1 LSGAPARAAATR
13 GTIYSES
20 ARIIAQTG
28 YEGAQYVLRLL
39 APRVAEHATPG
50 SFVHLC
56 CAAELPM
63 RRPLSIMRVHRS
75 AGSIELLYKVMG
87 SGTAALA
94 RQPVGAELAVLGPIG
109 RGFIAHPARP
119 RVLAI
124 GGGVGIPPM
133 VFLAEQLQSDD
144 PARWKTLVLM
154 GSEIPFP
161 FRARPSR
168 ILVPGIDPGAIGC
181 MPELDALGIAS
192 RLASRQ
198 GYPGCFDG
206 LVTDLARQW
215 LCGLEAGQR
224 AEVEVFAC
232 GPTPMLRAAAKL
244 AAEYQLP
251 AQVCLEEFMACAV
264 GGCAGCAVR
273 VQTESGPAMKRV
285 CVDGPVF
292 EAAAV
297 FG

>member
-1 LSGAPARAAATR
+1 LSGAQAPAAATR
-13 GTIYSES
+13 GTIYSETG
-20 ARIIAQTG
+20 RIIAHTA
-28 YEGAQYVLRLL
+28 YEAAQYVLRLN
-39 APRVAEHATPG
+39 APQVAQHATPG

-56 CAAELPM
+56 CATELPM

-75 AGSIELLYKVMG
+75 AGWIELLYKVTG
-87 SGTAALA
+87 IGTAALA
-94 RQPVGAELAVLGPIG
+94 RQSVGAELAVLGPIG
-109 RGFIAHPARP
+109 HGFVAHPKRP

-133 VFLAEQLQSDD
+133 VFLAEQLQSED

-168 ILVPGIDPGAIGC
+168 ILVPGIADGVIGC
-181 MPELDALGIAS
+181 HPELDAQGIAS

-206 LVTDLARQW
+206 LVTELARQW
-215 LCGLEAGQR
+215 LNGLSSAQR
-224 AEVEVFAC
+224 AEVELFAC

-273 VQTESGPAMKRV
+273 VQTAAGPAMKRV

-292 EAAAV
+292 AAETV